1 MNKIVFILVISI
13 TCRIFAG
20 VQDYTFRQIKVED
33 GLSQST
39 VLTSLQDNRG
49 FMWFGTIDGLN
60 RYDGYNF
67 TIYVNDPGDS
77 TSISDNLIKCLFEDN
92 KKQLW
97 IGTANGYLNKFD
109 INTESF
115 KRYNVKN
122 FLETE
127 IELPGSYFDYPLV
140 FSRNNNVSVTSI
152 VEDSKGNLWLSTW
165 GNGIIRF
172 DPKNETAKHF
182 YHSTEDKNSLGSNR
196 ATKIL
201 IDNDST
207 IWIGTFGGGLNKMIV
222 GNSSGTEKFTFTSY
236 GNVPG
241 RSDYL
246 GDNRIITL
254 LEDKDKD
261 IWLGTYSG
269 GLCRIKKNQKTLL
282 PEFVKVIRY
291 IYQEKNKHGLSNN
304 TVMDI
309 TQDNSGYIWIGT
321 FGGGLDRFNKA
332 TGHFLH
338 FLNDPSDPTSFPE
351 NDILSL
357 SLDRSGIVWV
367 GSHVGGGVT
376 LVRENRT
383 KFNVLKS
390 IPGNPNS
397 LNDGIVWSIF
407 EDKNNDLWMG
417 TYRGG
422 LNLFDEKSGEFKA
435 FKNDPQDTNSL
446 SSNHIRAIEEDRFG
460 NFWIG
465 TYSGGVNKYNPETR
479 LFTRYVHNDND
490 SNSISGNQIQD
501 IFVESDTVI
510 WVGTFGAGLN
520 KLTFDKNS
528 AVSSPHVTVYRND
541 PTNPYSLSDDR
552 VYVIYKD
559 MESTM
564 WIGTSGGGLC
574 KFDETTGKFTSY
586 VKDPNNPNS
595 LNNNRVMSILEDSHN
610 KLWIGTS
617 GGGLSK
623 LDRETN
629 SFKSYTQKNGLSSAV
644 VYGILEDNSNNL
656 WLSTDNGIFKF
667 NIDNESFAHFN
678 MEDGLQSQE
687 FNGGSYFKSSDGR
700 MYFGG
705 INGINYFYPD
715 SIRTNFYVPP
725 VVITSVNILTTQMKG
740 DFNEIILSHNQNFIS
755 FEFSALDYSNPAENQ
770 YAFMLEGLDN
780 EWKNVDSER
789 RIANYINLPPGEYYF
804 HVIGSNSD
812 GLWNRSGTTVKLTIN
827 PPFWL
832 TWWFIT
838 LVIII
843 AGTTVYYLST
853 LKIKQQLA
861 IERLKT
867 KLAADLHDNVGSSL
881 TEISILSEVAAQ
893 TNNGL
898 GDSKVLKSI
907 SETARQLVDTMSD
920 IVFVVNPERDSL
932 HDLIIKI
939 KDSYYDFLTSAG
951 ISFRVRNIDKADDIK
966 LPMDYKQNLLLIF
979 KEGIN
984 NAIKHSKCKT
994 ILLEAKVKG
1003 DLIEMTLSDNG
1014 CGYDQENINFGNGIR
1029 NIESRAGKIN
1039 GKVEWISG
1047 SGNGTTLKFVGKI
1060 SRFKKIKSFLN
1071 N

>member
-1 MNKIVFILVISI
+1 MNRIILILVLFL
-13 TCRIFAG
+13 TCKVFSG

-77 TSISDNLIKCLFEDN
+77 TTISDNLIKCLFEDS

-97 IGTANGYLNKFD
+97 IGTGNGFLNKFD
-109 INTESF
+109 INSESF

-127 IELPGSYFDYPLV
+127 IDLPGSYFDYPLV

-152 VEDSKGNLWLSTW
+152 AEDNNGNLWLSTW

-172 DPKNETAKHF
+172 NPKNETAKHL
-182 YHSTEDKNSLGSNR
+182 YHSTKDKNSLSSNR
-196 ATKIL
+196 VTKIL
-201 IDNDST
+201 IDSDGT
-207 IWIGTFGGGLNKMIV
+207 IWIGTFGGGLNKLIV
-222 GNSSGTEKFTFTSY
+222 DKSSGTEKFTFTSY

-246 GDNRIITL
+246 GDDRVITL
-254 LEDKDKD
+254 LEDNDKD
-261 IWLGTYSG
+261 IWVGTYSG
-269 GLCRIKKNQKTLL
+269 GLCRIKKDQKSLL
-282 PEFVKVIRY
+282 PGFVKIVKY
-291 IYQEKNKHGLSNN
+291 TKQGSNKNSLSNN
-304 TVMDI
+304 AVMDI
-309 TQDNSGYIWIGT
+309 VQDNSGYLWVGT
-321 FGGGLDRFNKA
+321 FGGGLDRFNKT
-332 TGHFLH
+332 TGNFLH
-338 FLNDPSDPTSFPE
+338 FINDPSDPTSFPE

-383 KFNVLKS
+383 KFNILKK

-397 LNDGIVWSIF
+397 LNDGIVWSIYK
-407 EDKNNDLWMG
+407 DKNNVLWIG

-422 LNLFDEKSGEFKA
+422 VNLFDEKFRKFKT
-435 FKNDPQDTNSL
+435 FKYDPLDTNSL
-446 SSNHIRAIEEDRFG
+446 SSDHIRAIEEDRFG

-465 TYSGGVNKYNPETR
+465 TYSGGINKYNPETGI
-479 LFTRYVHNDND
+479 FTHYVHNDHD

-501 IFVESDTVI
+501 IFIESDTVI

-520 KLTFDKNS
+520 KLSFKENS
-528 AVSSPHVTVYRND
+528 SVSSPHVTFYRND
-541 PTNPYSLSDDR
+541 PSNPFSLSDDR

-559 MESTM
+559 MENIL

-586 VKDPNNPNS
+586 MKDPNDPNS
-595 LNNNRVMSILEDSHN
+595 LNNNRVMSILEDS
-610 KLWIGTS
+610 KGRLWIGTS

-623 LDRETN
+623 FDRVKN
-629 SFKSYTQKNGLSSAV
+629 SFESYTQKNGLSSAV

-667 NIDNESFAHFN
+667 NIDNESFAHFTI
-678 MEDGLQSQE
+678 EDGLQSQE
-687 FNGGSYFKSSDGR
+687 FNGGSYFKSSDGT

-715 SIRTNFYVPP
+715 SIRTNFFVPP
-725 VVITSVNILTTQMKG
+725 VVITSINILTTKIKG

-755 FEFSALDYSNPAENQ
+755 FEFSALDYSNPDENQ

-780 EWKNVDSER
+780 EWKSVDSER

-838 LVIII
+838 LVILI

-861 IERLKT
+861 IEKLKT

-939 KDSYYDFLTSAG
+939 KDSYYDFLASAG

-984 NAIKHSKCKT
+984 NAIKHSKCKL
-994 ILLEAKVKG
+994 ILLEANVKG
-1003 DLIEMTLSDNG
+1003 DLVEMNLRDDG

-1047 SGNGTTLKFVGKI
+1047 SENGTTLKFIGKI
-1060 SRFKKIKSFLN
+1060 SRFNKIKSFLN